1 MQCIRKSKAS
11 TGKCSYTDFEREQVG
26 DGGYTG
32 EDTGKTQYWFW
43 NAVTFRAEKFQV
55 DVKKGEGGWPKR
67 PVDVE
72 QGKSEYVDGPL
83 LIPVDTQD

>member
-1 MQCIRKSKAS
+1 MQWLS
-11 TGKCSYTDFEREQVG
+11 EQKNFKW
-26 DGGYTG
+26 GGG
-32 EDTGKTQYWFW
+32 G
-43 NAVTFRAEKFQV
+43 
-55 DVKKGEGGWPKR
+55 GGGGGGWPKR

>member
-1 MQCIRKSKAS
+1 M
-11 TGKCSYTDFEREQVG
+11 
-26 DGGYTG
+26 
-32 EDTGKTQYWFW
+32 
-43 NAVTFRAEKFQV
+43 TFRAEKFQV
-55 DVKKGEGGWPKR
+55 DVKKGGGGGGGGWPKR